1 MASTKL
7 SVVLSQ
13 GVCYTEII
21 PGSWEGKA
29 GDGVKRILKKA
40 GQIAAVRYVTEMVG
54 LYFSKRVSRAAAE
67 LAYFLILT
75 FFPILICLSAFLKQ
89 LNLDLATMLEEA
101 NYLLPDS
108 VIAIFRDYLNYLNG
122 NQSVAMFLTGIFLAV
137 LFASA
142 AMRGLMNIMHE
153 IYGRATFLGLRQI
166 GASVLFSVLLLVTV
180 YLSLAVVVTGNW
192 FFHLLGQVLRL
203 ENLVE
208 RFGTWQWVK
217 YVLLIAMVFLFILLL
232 YRFTAPWDKPR
243 PPVVPGAVGAAVAL
257 AVASMIFSDIMGNSA
272 RYSLVY
278 GSLTSVIILLI
289 WLYLCG
295 NVVIMG
301 NVVNYVIYRH
311 RKQRR
316 QREKDPAD

>member
-1 MASTKL
+1 MRRVWDRARK
-7 SVVLSQ
+7 
-13 GVCYTEII
+13 I
-21 PGSWEGKA
+21 PAVGF
-29 GDGVKRILKKA
+29 
-40 GQIAAVRYVTEMVG
+40 AAELAG

-101 NYLLPDS
+101 DYLLPDS

-166 GASVLFSVLLLVTV
+166 GASVLFSMLLLITV
-180 YLSLAVVVTGNW
+180 YLSMAVVVTGNW
-192 FFHLLGQVLRL
+192 FVHLMGQVLRL
-203 ENLVE
+203 EGLVE
-208 RFGTWQWVK
+208 RLGPWQWVK

-232 YRFTAPWDKPR
+232 YRFTAPWEKPR
-243 PPVVPGAVGAAVAL
+243 PPVVPGAVAASIAL
-257 AVASMIFSDIMGNSA
+257 TAASMIFSEIMGNSA

-301 NVVNYVIYRH
+301 NAVNYVIYCR
-311 RKQRR
+311 RKEKRR
-316 QREKDPAD
+316 QSGEKKSG

>member
-1 MASTKL
+1 
-7 SVVLSQ
+7 
-13 GVCYTEII
+13 
-21 PGSWEGKA
+21 
-29 GDGVKRILKKA
+29 
-40 GQIAAVRYVTEMVG
+40 MVG

-89 LNLDLATMLEEA
+89 LNLDLAAMLEEA

-108 VIAIFRDYLNYLNG
+108 VIAIFQDYLNYLNG

-217 YVLLIAMVFLFILLL
+217 YVLLIAIVFLFILLL

-316 QREKDPAD
+316 QREKDTAD